1 MDYKDISE
9 EHLNAHVDLIVEL
22 CNEVPLHKVTILT
35 GGNACGKSVI
45 RKQLALIIPDKLDDE
60 GISHGKSTVASAS
73 MQLRTE
79 SKPEWGAFSSI
90 THDSPWSAT
99 SDATLNMINQLFRNS
114 SDPRYIIIDELE
126 IGMSEE
132 LQIGFC
138 NMLNK
143 KLPEILEKNFGIM
156 VITHSRHVVNTL
168 NHDNFMNI
176 EGMTEDEWINRE
188 IVPIDPEDLEKWAD
202 ELFKTIR
209 DRSKP
214 ASEHSKRKK

>member
-9 EHLNAHVDLIVEL
+9 EHLNAHVDRIVEL

-168 NHDNFMNI
+168 NHENFMNI

-188 IVPIDPEDLEKWAD
+188 IVPIDPEDLETWAD

-214 ASEHSKRKK
+214 VSEHSKRKK

>member
-9 EHLNAHVDLIVEL
+9 EHLNAHVDRIVEL
-22 CNEVPLHKVTILT
+22 CKEVPLHKVTILT

-45 RKQLALIIPDKLDDE
+45 RKQLALIIPDKLDAE

-143 KLPEILEKNFGIM
+143 KFPEILEKNFGIM

-168 NHDNFMNI
+168 NHENFMNI
-176 EGMTEDEWINRE
+176 EGMTEEEWVNRE
-188 IVPIDPEDLEKWAD
+188 IVPIDPKDLGKWAT

-214 ASEHSKRKK
+214 VNEHF

>member
-9 EHLNAHVDLIVEL
+9 EHLNAHVDRIVEL
-22 CNEVPLHKVTILT
+22 CKEVPLHKVTILT

-45 RKQLALIIPDKLDDE
+45 RKQLALIIPDKLDAE

-114 SDPRYIIIDELE
+114 SEPRYIIIDELE

-143 KLPEILEKNFGIM
+143 KLPEILEKNFGVM

-176 EGMTEDEWINRE
+176 EGMTENEWINRE

-214 ASEHSKRKK
+214 AS

>member
-9 EHLNAHVDLIVEL
+9 EHLNAHVDRIVEL

-214 ASEHSKRKK
+214 VS

>member
-9 EHLNAHVDLIVEL
+9 EHLNAHVDRIVEL

>member
-9 EHLNAHVDLIVEL
+9 EHLNNHVDRIIDI
-22 CNEVPLHKVTILT
+22 CREVPLHKVTILT

-45 RKQLALIIPDKLDDE
+45 RKQLALFIPDKLDEE
-60 GISHGKSTVASAS
+60 GIPHGKKTVASAS

-79 SKPEWGAFSSI
+79 SHPEWGGFSSI
-90 THDSPWSAT
+90 THDLPWTAT
-99 SDATLNMINQLFRNS
+99 SYATLDMINKLLRNS
-114 SDPRYIIIDELE
+114 DDPRYLIIDELE

-138 NMLNK
+138 QMLNK
-143 KLPEILEKNFGIM
+143 KLPELLEKNFGIM
-156 VITHSRHVVNTL
+156 IITHSRHVVNTL

-176 EGMTEDEWINRE
+176 EGMTEEEWVNRE
-188 IVPIDPEDLEKWAD
+188 IVPIDPEDLEKWAY

-209 DRSKP
+209 GRSKP
-214 ASEHSKRKK
+214 VDEHS

>member
-9 EHLNAHVDLIVEL
+9 EHLNAHVDRIVEL
-22 CNEVPLHKVTILT
+22 CKEVPLHKVTILT

-45 RKQLALIIPDKLDDE
+45 RKQLALIIPDKLDAE

-143 KLPEILEKNFGIM
+143 KLPEILEKNFGVM

>member
-9 EHLNAHVDLIVEL
+9 EHLNAHVDRIVEL
-22 CNEVPLHKVTILT
+22 CKEVPLHKVTILT

-79 SKPEWGAFSSI
+79 NRPEWGAFSDI
-90 THDSPWSAT
+90 THDMPWSAT

-114 SDPRYIIIDELE
+114 SDPRFLIIDELE

-143 KLPEILEKNFGIM
+143 KLPELLEKNFGIM

-214 ASEHSKRKK
+214 ASEHSNKKK

>member
-9 EHLNAHVDLIVEL
+9 EHLNAHVDRIVEL
-22 CNEVPLHKVTILT
+22 CKEVPLHKVTILT

-45 RKQLALIIPDKLDDE
+45 RKQLALIIPDKLDAE

-143 KLPEILEKNFGIM
+143 KLPEILEKNFGVM

-214 ASEHSKRKK
+214 AS

>member
-9 EHLNAHVDLIVEL
+9 EHLNAHVDRIVEL

-60 GISHGKSTVASAS
+60 GILHGKSTVASAS

-176 EGMTEDEWINRE
+176 EGMTENEWINRE

-214 ASEHSKRKK
+214 VSEHSKRKK

>member
-9 EHLNAHVDLIVEL
+9 EHLNAHVDRIVDL
-22 CNEVPLHKVTILT
+22 CKEVPLHKVTILT

-60 GISHGKSTVASAS
+60 GTPHDKNTVASAS

-188 IVPIDPEDLEKWAD
+188 IIPIEPEDL
-202 ELFKTIR
+202 
-209 DRSKP
+209 
-214 ASEHSKRKK
+214 KK

>member
-9 EHLNAHVDLIVEL
+9 EHLNAHVDRIVEL

-45 RKQLALIIPDKLDDE
+45 RKQLALIIPDKLDAE

-214 ASEHSKRKK
+214 VS

>member
-9 EHLNAHVDLIVEL
+9 EHLNAHVDRIVEL
-22 CNEVPLHKVTILT
+22 CKEVPLHKVTILT

>member
-9 EHLNAHVDLIVEL
+9 EHLNAHVDRIVEL
-22 CNEVPLHKVTILT
+22 CKEVPLHKVTILT

-45 RKQLALIIPDKLDDE
+45 RKQMALIIPDKLDAE

-143 KLPEILEKNFGIM
+143 KLPEILEKNFGVM

-214 ASEHSKRKK
+214 AS

>member
-9 EHLNAHVDLIVEL
+9 EHLNAHVDRIVEL
-22 CNEVPLHKVTILT
+22 CKEVPLHKVTILT

-45 RKQLALIIPDKLDDE
+45 RKQLALIIPDKLDAE

-143 KLPEILEKNFGIM
+143 KFPEILEKNFGVM

-214 ASEHSKRKK
+214 AS

>member
-1 MDYKDISE
+1 MDYKDISK
-9 EHLNAHVDLIVEL
+9 EHLNEHVDRIIEL
-22 CNEVPLHKVTILT
+22 CKEVPLHKITILT

-45 RKQLALIIPDKLDDE
+45 RKQLTHIIPGKLDEE
-60 GISHGKSTVASAS
+60 GTPHGKTTVASAS

-79 SKPEWGAFSSI
+79 SNPEWGAFSSI
-90 THDSPWSAT
+90 THDSPWDAT
-99 SDATLNMINQLFRNS
+99 SYATVNMINQLFKNNPTE
-114 SDPRYIIIDELE
+114 PRYIIIDEME

-143 KLPEILEKNFGIM
+143 KLPELLEKNFGIM

-176 EGMTEDEWINRE
+176 ECMTEDEWINRKLE
-188 IVPIDPEDLEKWAD
+188 PIDPADLEKWSD
-202 ELFKTIR
+202 ELFKIIR
-209 DRSKP
+209 DRSK
-214 ASEHSKRKK
+214 

>member
-9 EHLNAHVDLIVEL
+9 EHLNAHVDRIVEL
-22 CNEVPLHKVTILT
+22 CKEVPLHKVTILT

-45 RKQLALIIPDKLDDE
+45 RKQLALIIPDKLDAE
-60 GISHGKSTVASAS
+60 AISHGKSTVASAS

-143 KLPEILEKNFGIM
+143 KFPEILEKNFGVM

-214 ASEHSKRKK
+214 AS

>member
-9 EHLNAHVDLIVEL
+9 EHLNAHVDRIVEL
-22 CNEVPLHKVTILT
+22 CKEVPLHKVTILT

-45 RKQLALIIPDKLDDE
+45 RKQLALIIPDKLDAE

-214 ASEHSKRKK
+214 VSEHSKRKK